1 MTATSP
7 VRASLFVT
15 CLVDQLYPQVGI
27 AAVNVLRR
35 LGVQVDFPEE
45 QTCCGQLSINTGYQ
59 QETRDLA
66 RRFLETFQD
75 SEYIVAPSSSCTGMI
90 KKRYPQLFKD
100 DPKWR
105 AAAQAI
111 DSRLYEFSEFLT
123 DVLGVTDV
131 GAIYNGTVTYHP
143 SCHGLRELGLDSQPQ
158 ALIRNVKDIRYVEL
172 PEMTTCCGFGGTF
185 SVKYADISEAILEDK
200 VNNVVA
206 SGADTLVGVDMSCLM
221 NIGGAISRRGDKVRV
236 MHLAELLDSRED

>member
-1 MTATSP
+1 MTMTSP

-15 CLVDQLYPQVGI
+15 CLVDQLYPQVGL
-27 AAVNVLRR
+27 ATVNVLRR
-35 LGVQVDFPEE
+35 LGVQVDFPER

-59 QETRDLA
+59 QETRELA

-75 SEYIVAPSSSCTGMI
+75 SEYIVVPSSSCTGMI

-100 DPKWR
+100 DPRWR
-105 AAAQAI
+105 EAAETI
-111 DSRLYEFSEFLT
+111 GSRLYEFSEFLT
-123 DVLGVTDV
+123 DVLGVSNV
-131 GAIYNGTVTYHP
+131 GAKYDGTVTYHP

-158 ALIRNVKDIRYVEL
+158 ALIQNVEGLRYVDL

-200 VNNVVA
+200 VNNVIA

-221 NIGGAISRRGDKVRV
+221 NIGGAISRREDKVRV